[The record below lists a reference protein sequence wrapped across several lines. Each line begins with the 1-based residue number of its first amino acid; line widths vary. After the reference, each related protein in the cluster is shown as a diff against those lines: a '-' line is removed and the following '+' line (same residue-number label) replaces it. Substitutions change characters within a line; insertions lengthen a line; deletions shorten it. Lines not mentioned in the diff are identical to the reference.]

1 MSPPLV
7 HVSTVV
13 RKGSNLS
20 SFIPSFDDDDDDDDI
35 PLLVPVVVRTG
46 RTRYSSIVGEADAM
60 VVTLGTRLA
69 DLSWSVLPS
78 STMEWTDFLGGRRSA
93 FVVAEEEEE
102 LEELVRR

>member
-1 MSPPLV
+1 
-7 HVSTVV
+7 
-13 RKGSNLS
+13 
-20 SFIPSFDDDDDDDDI
+20 
-35 PLLVPVVVRTG
+35 
-46 RTRYSSIVGEADAM
+46 M
-60 VVTLGTRLA
+60 VVPLGTGLA